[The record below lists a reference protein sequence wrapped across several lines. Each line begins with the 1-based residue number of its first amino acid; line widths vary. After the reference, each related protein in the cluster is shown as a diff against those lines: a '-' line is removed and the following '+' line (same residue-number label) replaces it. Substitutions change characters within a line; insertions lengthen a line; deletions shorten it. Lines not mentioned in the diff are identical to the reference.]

1 MQRPVVGRQGE
12 KADEIHRRTGAGII
26 LDAEIVQPGPEGQYL
41 LRTVTAGEC
50 GRPGIARA
58 QVQRPLLAEEP
69 CHGSPREDD
78 REREVQQQDGG
89 PAPQFPA
96 EQAGQRREGEGTPK
110 RGEPARAVDMR
121 SGEIRTVYLSSTVAV
136 TSTAITAPSSPKAR
150 RFNSF
155 NSFIRSFVCECIVR
169 TRQRPMHGAPALRT
183 YPGRVRWIR

>member
-41 LRTVTAGEC
+41 LRTVTTGEC
-50 GRPGIARA
+50 VRPGITRA
-58 QVQRPLLAEEP
+58 QVQRPLPAEEP

-96 EQAGQRREGEGTPK
+96 EQAGQRREGEDTPK

-121 SGEIRTVYLSSTVAV
+121 SGEIRTVYLFKYRCRNEHRHHGSEQ
-136 TSTAITAPSSPKAR
+136 PEGKA
-150 RFNSF
+150 FQQF
-155 NSFIRSFVCECIVR
+155 HPFV
-169 TRQRPMHGAPALRT
+169 
-183 YPGRVRWIR
+183 RV

>member
-1 MQRPVVGRQGE
+1 MPPRIIRNGKGRTPSVLVIGGLVEPIIPENQDAVHADFTVQRPVVGRQGE

-89 PAPQFPA
+89 LRHNFRRNRQASAARVRAPQSAANQPAP
-96 EQAGQRREGEGTPK
+96 
-110 RGEPARAVDMR
+110 
-121 SGEIRTVYLSSTVAV
+121 
-136 TSTAITAPSSPKAR
+136 
-150 RFNSF
+150 
-155 NSFIRSFVCECIVR
+155 
-169 TRQRPMHGAPALRT
+169 
-183 YPGRVRWIR
+183 